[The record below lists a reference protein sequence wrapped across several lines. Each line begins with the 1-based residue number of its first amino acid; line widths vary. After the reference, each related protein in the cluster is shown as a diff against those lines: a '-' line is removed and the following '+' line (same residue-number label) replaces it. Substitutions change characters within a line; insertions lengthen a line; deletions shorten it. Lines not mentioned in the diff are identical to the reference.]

1 MTNPWLAAIAGA
13 VTILAMVEL
22 LRRHRV
28 KEKYTILWLVAGLAV
43 AILATVPQLLDVLA
57 DGLGVRSGPNLLFLI
72 AVIAL
77 GLVSVHLSVEVS
89 RLEDQSRTLAE
100 EVGMLNLAINRLE
113 RQLGQQRQLGKQ

>member
-1 MTNPWLAAIAGA
+1 MTTQPLAAIAGA

-22 LRRHRV
+22 LRRHHV
-28 KEKYTILWLVAGLAV
+28 KEKYTILWLVAGFAV
-43 AILATVPQLLDVLA
+43 AIVATVPQVLDLLADVL
-57 DGLGVRSGPNLLFLI
+57 GVQSGTNLLFLI

-100 EVGMLNLAINRLE
+100 EVGMLNLAINRIE
-113 RQLGQQRQLGKQ
+113 RQMRKQ